1 MHGLDS
7 NLPVLRRWAALS
19 EQPLPTDWRRFC
31 DNNAT
36 ESVKIRIADPE
47 LVSLL
52 DGTAPASLRADAID
66 GTWGERP
73 SAEEVAEQA
82 RKDAVAEI
90 KEAGNPFAAETQNIT
105 NQMRLRQL
113 DPMLAASLQK
123 AAEPAADQWSEA
135 NIRAAEAR
143 NKKAISDSHQFGQS
157 LAAAQYRG
165 RRR

>member
-19 EQPLPTDWRRFC
+19 EQPLPTDWRGFC
-31 DNNAT
+31 NSNAT

-52 DGTAPASLRADAID
+52 DGTASASLRADAID

-82 RKDAVAEI
+82 RKDAVADI
-90 KEAGNPFAAETQNIT
+90 KEAGNPFVAASKNLT
-105 NQMRLRQL
+105 NQMRLREL

-123 AAEPAADQWSEA
+123 AAEPTADQWTEA
-135 NIRAAEAR
+135 NDRATAAR
-143 NKKAISDSHQFGQS
+143 NKKAINESHQFGQRV
-157 LAAAQYRG
+157 AAAQYRG
-165 RRR
+165 GRR